1 MTADA
6 FADIRRAIRR
16 RFGAAAVVENIIVP
30 TLGGSN
36 RTVLFDLVEG
46 AARRRLASR
55 QETSAGE
62 GNPFLAPADQFRTM
76 QIAFAHG
83 LPVPEPI
90 FAFDTADAMGEGF
103 VTAFVAGETMPKRI
117 LQEPWLAAARTAM
130 ASQFGEFLAL
140 LHSVELNE
148 VAFLERYPDSQDP
161 IAAYRDRLDTYG
173 EPHPAIEFGLRWL
186 ERQRAPKPRRALLHG
201 DFRLGNLIVGEHG
214 IQAVL
219 DWECAH
225 IGAPAEDIGWLCT
238 RSWRF
243 GRVDQPAGGIGSREA
258 VLAAYAAAGGTPIAL
273 DEVRYWEIFG
283 LVRWAILN
291 VWQAYGHVAGGRR
304 SPAFAACGRNTSLI
318 EYDLMMTLGGR
329 YD

>member
-6 FADIRRAIRR
+6 FADIRGAIRR
-16 RFGAAAVVENIIVP
+16 RFGEAAVVENIVVP

-46 AARRRLASR
+46 QSRRRLASR

-76 QIAFAHG
+76 QIAFARG
-83 LPVPEPI
+83 VPVPEPV
-90 FAFDTADAMGEGF
+90 FAFDAADAMGEGF

-117 LQEPWLAAARTAM
+117 LQEPALGLARTAM
-130 ASQFGEFLAL
+130 ASQFGSLLAL
-140 LHSVELNE
+140 LHSIDVES

-161 IAAYRDRLDTYG
+161 IAAYRARLDTYG
-173 EPHPAIEFGLRWL
+173 EPHPAIELGLRWL
-186 ERQRAPKPRRALLHG
+186 ERHRAPVPRRALLHG
-201 DFRLGNLIVGEHG
+201 DFRLGNLIVGNTG
-214 IQAVL
+214 VQAVL

-225 IGAPAEDIGWLCT
+225 IGAPAEDLGWLCT

-243 GRVDQPAGGIGSREA
+243 GRIDRPAGGLAGREA
-258 VLAAYAAAGGTPIAL
+258 VLAAYAAAGGVPMVA

-291 VWQAYGHVAGGRR
+291 VWQAYGHVVGGRR

>member
-1 MTADA
+1 M
-6 FADIRRAIRR
+6 
-16 RFGAAAVVENIIVP
+16 P

-46 AARRRLASR
+46 SARRRLASR
-55 QETSAGE
+55 QETSGGE
-62 GNPFLAPADQFRTM
+62 ANPFLAPADQFRIM
-76 QIAFAHG
+76 QVAFAHG
-83 LPVPEPI
+83 LPVPEPV
-90 FAFDTADAMGEGF
+90 FAFDAADAMGEGF

-117 LQEPWLAAARTAM
+117 LQEPALAAARA
-130 ASQFGEFLAL
+130 ALVPQFGAL
-140 LHSVELNE
+140 LARLHGIDLGE
-148 VAFLERYPDSQDP
+148 AGFLERYPDSRDP
-161 IAAYRDRLDTYG
+161 ITAYRDRLDVYG
-173 EPHPAIEFGLRWL
+173 EPHPAIELGLRWL
-186 ERQRAPKPRRALLHG
+186 ERHRAPAPRRALLHG
-201 DFRLGNLIVGEHG
+201 DFRVGNLIVGADG

-225 IGAPAEDIGWLCT
+225 IGSPAEDIGWLCT

-243 GRVDQPAGGIGSREA
+243 GQVDRPAGGLGSREA
-258 VLAAYAAAGGTPIAL
+258 VLAAYRAAGGDAVEP

-291 VWQAYGHVAGGRR
+291 VWQAHGHVAGSRR

-318 EYDLMMTLGGR
+318 EYDLMLTLAGH